1 MRLSAAIT
9 SEATTANAR
18 RMQEPPALSVGSNLE
33 MINTLPEG
41 WNLRA
46 TRRSLGAA
54 GKSADSDH

>member
-1 MRLSAAIT
+1 MA

-18 RMQEPPALSVGSNLE
+18 LMQEPPALSVGSNLE

-46 TRRSLGAA
+46 TRRSRGAA
-54 GKSADSDH
+54 GKNADSLH